1 MATTNPSHEKWVP
14 QSSRQQQVGTLCFY
28 AEKFGFSSKKL
39 QATEESNALRHE
51 KKSISKNNANVSL
64 LICVD
69 INAIEEHGSQG
80 EKGNTMCHIFIL
92 IREEEENEFLGGNK
106 AFTKLFKIILY
117 KMGI

>member
-1 MATTNPSHEKWVP
+1 MRLDMK
-14 QSSRQQQVGTLCFY
+14 
-28 AEKFGFSSKKL
+28 
-39 QATEESNALRHE
+39 

-64 LICVD
+64 LICAD